1 MQYQIKLEKFEG
13 PLFLLLEL
21 IEKRKL
27 CINDVS
33 LAEIADQYLSHL
45 KELRGFPM
53 EEVANFV
60 SVASTLILIKSTSLL
75 PFFELSEEETGDIKE
90 LQRRLQFYCFIRD
103 LAKKLEGVFGQTML
117 FEREAFIGINPGF
130 VEPKNLTKE
139 KLFLT
144 LKEIISNLPLK
155 EIFPETIVKKTISLE
170 KKAEELI
177 NRIKQQIEISFAD
190 AFNTNKIEK
199 IEIIVGFLAVLELIK
214 QGIITAEQNILFEN
228 FKIKK
233 KI

>member
-90 LQRRLQFYCFIRD
+90 LPRRLQFYCFIRD

-139 KLFLT
+139 KLFST
-144 LKEIISNLPLK
+144 LKEIISNLPIK

-170 KKAEELI
+170 KKVEELI
-177 NRIKQQIEISFAD
+177 SRIKQQIEISFAD